1 MMIAIILGIV
11 VILALYAMN
20 LYNKLIKSSNTCEEA
35 FATMDVYLKKRY
47 DLIPNIVNTVK
58 GYAAHENSTLKEVIA
73 MRNSAA
79 DASDPA
85 TVMKANADLS
95 KGISKIFA
103 LAEAYPDLKANTN
116 FIALQEQLG
125 TIEKEIANARKYY
138 NGCVKSFNDTM
149 MVFPNNFFAGAF
161 GFKKKPMFEVTDEIE
176 RENVKVEF

>member
-1 MMIAIILGIV
+1 MLIVIILVIV
-11 VILALYAMN
+11 VALALYAMN

-35 FATMDVYLKKRY
+35 FSTMDVYLKKRY

-73 MRNSAA
+73 MRNSAV
-79 DASDPA
+79 DASDPEA
-85 TVMKANADLS
+85 VMKANANLS

-138 NGCVKSFNDTM
+138 NGCVKSFNDAM

-161 GFKKKPMFEVTDEIE
+161 GFAKKSMFEVADEVE